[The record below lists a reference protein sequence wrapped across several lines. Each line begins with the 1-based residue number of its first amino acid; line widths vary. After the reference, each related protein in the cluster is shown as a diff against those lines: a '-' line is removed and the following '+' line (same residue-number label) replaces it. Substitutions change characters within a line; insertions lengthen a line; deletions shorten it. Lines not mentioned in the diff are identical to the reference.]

1 LLEKNEISPEKA
13 DFAKAQY
20 EKIHSSLV
28 AALQNEKKLLDEAR
42 SLKKKRE
49 SQVVTLTDKDDSID
63 TLREDVEMAL
73 SEAAIAQERQQLLQL
88 EAADLQRQRA
98 ELAARIEDLSKEQ
111 AEALTPMI
119 TGLRVEVVQLTTD
132 REDEIA
138 RLTAAERDV
147 EQVKRKIDL
156 AKSYVA
162 SLQSAKVSQKTAL
175 QKAETLPEKSK
186 RQAEATAALLRNYQ
200 AQLDQANSVLSGIEE
215 KQKSLTQKDRELGE
229 DHQHQ
234 VIALERA
241 RLQLETKGRHVDDI
255 RKDGELAALD
265 ADKLLADQ
273 AELDIKL
280 KGVASQQRAENE
292 TVTRKQREKDLMLR
306 QFRAAEVDLKEI
318 REELPNLRIQ
328 AEQAKRDV
336 HNAEALQ
343 KSQEASIKEV
353 KADLDIHMAQFLV
366 TEAVGKE
373 RVIEFQETF
382 SEVAALEQELVALR
396 KEEADR
402 KFLIRDLGHARDRAS
417 MGTAAKISK
426 VKEAKMATRV
436 KDIELEELKKSWK
449 DVNRRIRDFEKLYD
463 LIKNQRNKFVNLIQ
477 AAQQNTTEMRDKLK
491 ILNNELD
498 ILHAEVHSKDKLLS
512 QSRGQH
518 TSAVTDRD
526 SLRTELGKMA
536 VTFRDKQSA
545 VDKQIS
551 EIDKLNAIINTME
564 KEMIKLKKQYEIVIE
579 ARNYTGVML
588 IDRNDE
594 LCVLYEKSAILGE
607 VSRRG
612 DLELSRREDI
622 ARILRIEAAELQ
634 RSVDVTKRTSVPQ
647 IPILDGDVARLQ
659 KALLETRRESEKL
672 SEMLENP
679 SNQSRWRLLEGKIPD
694 REELAAKTQ
703 HLEERLNDKKEQLLE
718 KELILGEITHL
729 SDKLRLQAAE
739 GRADTLELA
748 KRVNEYQS
756 KLRAMTRKIM
766 ATVSELSMFQAT
778 SLKLG
783 AEHEELETVVEA
795 ARNRLNEGLPP
806 TDEAEEEW
814 LRMVREAETISDLAE
829 RNATQEA
836 ALASKASQVQST
848 ADPRPNA
855 YIPESLGIPKPYG
868 GFSPFK
874 PSETGSTMRHIRK
887 PQPKE
892 VII

>member
-1 LLEKNEISPEKA
+1 MESKLNEDLLTDVSTSEAFLIINKLLEKNEITPDKT
-13 DFAKAQY
+13 
-20 EKIHSSLV
+20 
-28 AALQNEKKLLDEAR
+28 
-42 SLKKKRE
+42 RE
-49 SQVVTLTDKDDSID
+49 SQVVTLSDKDDSID
-63 TLREDVEMAL
+63 SLREDVEMAL

-98 ELAARIEDLSKEQ
+98 DLAARIEELSKEQ

-119 TGLRVEVVQLTTD
+119 SGLKMETIQLATDHEEEVM
-132 REDEIA
+132 
-138 RLTAAERDV
+138 RLAAVHRDV
-147 EQVKRKIDL
+147 ELMQQKIESVKSQAAL
-156 AKSYVA
+156 
-162 SLQSAKVSQKTAL
+162 LQSVKIAEKTAL
-175 QKAETLPEKSK
+175 QKAENLPEKAK
-186 RQAEATAALLRNYQ
+186 RQAEATAAMLRNYQ
-200 AQLDQANSVLSGIEE
+200 AQLNQANADLAETEE
-215 KQKSLTQKDRELGE
+215 KQKAQIQRDRDFGE
-229 DHQHQ
+229 DHQRQ

-255 RKDGELAALD
+255 RKDCELASLD

-280 KGVASQQRAENE
+280 KGSTLQLRSENE
-292 TVTRKQREKDLMLR
+292 AVARKQREKDLILR

-318 REELPNLRIQ
+318 REELPNIRIQ
-328 AEQAKRDV
+328 VEQAKRDV
-336 HNAEALQ
+336 HNAEALR
-343 KSQEASIKEV
+343 KSQEVSIKEV

-647 IPILDGDVARLQ
+647 IPM
-659 KALLETRRESEKL
+659 ALLETRRESEKL